1 MQRAL
6 YESLLKQPWS
16 ENCPEIDTSMINRNL
31 HLELAFCECES
42 SDTVVLQVLQVKPE
56 YGCSHQCNAGDT
68 TSHKFD
74 SVEVR
79 VKWRY
84 ALKIY

>member
-1 MQRAL
+1 
-6 YESLLKQPWS
+6 
-16 ENCPEIDTSMINRNL
+16 MINRNL

-84 ALKIY
+84 ALKYIEDGKKLWQKVASRS